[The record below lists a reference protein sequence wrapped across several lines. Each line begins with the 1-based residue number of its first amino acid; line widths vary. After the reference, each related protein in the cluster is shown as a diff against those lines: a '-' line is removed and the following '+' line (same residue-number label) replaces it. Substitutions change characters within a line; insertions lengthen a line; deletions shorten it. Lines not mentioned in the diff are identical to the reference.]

1 MKKISH
7 QIESLETKQQ
17 QLQNR
22 LLGLRSR
29 QARIARAEET
39 RRLVLAGKWLFKLCG
54 GDAAKVGAKLA
65 EAGLLPQGDRRLF
78 DNPN

>member
-22 LLGLRSR
+22 LQGLRSR

-54 GDAAKVGAKLA
+54 GDAVKVGSKLA
-65 EAGLLPQGDRRLF
+65 EAGLLPEADRRLF
-78 DNPN
+78 ANQS